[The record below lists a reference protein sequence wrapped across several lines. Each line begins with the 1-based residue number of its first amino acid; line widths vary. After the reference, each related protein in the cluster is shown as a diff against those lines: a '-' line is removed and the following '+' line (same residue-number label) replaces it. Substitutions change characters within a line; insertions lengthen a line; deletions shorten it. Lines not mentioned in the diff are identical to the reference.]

1 MTLLD
6 ILQIKPTLYGSIMVK
21 GSQKIGSFRPIYNK
35 YTNTIQYVYY
45 TEKGN
50 RGKGGFS
57 LNVGYHLLNKG
68 QLSLDPEKGKR
79 ENYV

>member
-6 ILQIKPTLYGSIMVK
+6 ILQNKPTLYGFIMVK
-21 GSQKIGSFRPIYNK
+21 GSQKIGSFRPKYNK
-35 YTNTIQYVYY
+35 YTNTIQYAYY

-50 RGKGGFS
+50 KGQGGFS
-57 LNVGYHLLNKG
+57 LNTGYHLLNRG
-68 QLSLDPEKGKR
+68 QLSLDPKNGKR

>member
-6 ILQIKPTLYGSIMVK
+6 ILQNKPTLYGSIMVK
-21 GSQKIGSFRPIYNK
+21 GSQKIGSFRPRYNK
-35 YTNTIQYVYY
+35 YTNTIQYAYY

-50 RGKGGFS
+50 RGQGGFS
-57 LNVGYHLLNKG
+57 LNTGYHLLNRG
-68 QLSLDPEKGKR
+68 QLSLDTEKGKK